1 MLLNKI
7 STFYFSQIM
16 YGKLSDQMMTAIR
29 DSCCCLMHEIK
40 MLDSVSESIPYETE
54 SPHKR
59 DFLNV

>member
-1 MLLNKI
+1 
-7 STFYFSQIM
+7 M
-16 YGKLSDQMMTAIR
+16 YGKLSDQMMTATW

-54 SPHKR
+54 SPRKR